1 MGYCIGLRSKTEGA
15 PSTYHAQDSKGQQ
28 LETRLSDVSLGAYF
42 LAYISGDLQEPFDVR
57 LVGMENRA
65 IDGGLSI
72 QEPSAHVWLKGIEIM
87 VSEPT
92 PENPVDPEALT
103 LEADLIY
110 MVGRIASISTS

>member
-1 MGYCIGLRSKTEGA
+1 MGTEGSPWEIA
-15 PSTYHAQDSKGQQ
+15 STLDGKQKVTA
-28 LETRLSDVSLGAYF
+28 
-42 LAYISGDLQEPFDVR
+42 GDTVYLLPGIYKRRPEELFDVR

-103 LEADLIY
+103 LEADLTY